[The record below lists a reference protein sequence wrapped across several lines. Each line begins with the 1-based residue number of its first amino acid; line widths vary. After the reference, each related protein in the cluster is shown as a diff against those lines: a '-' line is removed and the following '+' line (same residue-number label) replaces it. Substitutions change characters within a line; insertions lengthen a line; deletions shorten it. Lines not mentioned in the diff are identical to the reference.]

1 MSDAK
6 PNKRVG
12 AGQRSVSYSNNCNDI
27 HCSHCPRF
35 SLTSF
40 AHGSFLPVCFP
51 RVSLTSFAHGSFLP
65 VRFAAGLTHVVRS
78 DPRSLRPALA
88 SCELYAVTYSSY
100 YTIETDSN
108 RPVSSVTVRDE

>member
-35 SLTSF
+35 
-40 AHGSFLPVCFP
+40 
-51 RVSLTSFAHGSFLP
+51 SLTSFAHGSFLP